1 MERLINRL
9 IYRYT
14 GELHAINYKLDLLLY
29 SRNMASDKDAA
40 QDELYDELYVS
51 LINDKKE
58 VMAKIN
64 ELVAKK
70 TFVEEGN
77 TIDIDDIIDYID

>member
-1 MERLINRL
+1 
-9 IYRYT
+9 
-14 GELHAINYKLDLLLY
+14 
-29 SRNMASDKDAA
+29 MASDKDAA

-70 TFVEEGN
+70 TFVEDGN